1 MNNLSDAE
9 LIERFRKGQI
19 QAFNLLAW
27 RWQKPILNFLYRFLG
42 NVQDAEDACQKTF
55 IKVYQKLMGLQDLNK
70 FRVWLYQV
78 AANQARDQLR
88 HRKRHSFFS
97 INSNSASNSNMDDE
111 IVPELPDPES
121 NNLEG
126 NAHGKQLRQIFEEA
140 MQTIPEEQRAVIV
153 MKVYQDLKFI
163 EISEVLKLPLNTVK
177 SRMYYGLKAL
187 KETLK
192 KQNLSEEAL
201 SYEM

>member
-1 MNNLSDAE
+1 MNNLRDAE

-42 NVQDAEDACQKTF
+42 NVQDSEDACQKTF
-55 IKVYQKLMGLQDLNK
+55 IKVYQKLIDLQDVNK

-97 INSNSASNSNMDDE
+97 LDSNPKRNS
-111 IVPELPDPES
+111 ES
-121 NNLEG
+121 SKVEG
-126 NAHGKQLRQIFEEA
+126 RAHQIQLKSIFESA
-140 MQTIPEEQRAVIV
+140 MQNIPEEQRVIIV

-163 EISEVLKLPLNTVK
+163 EIAEALKLPINTVK

-187 KETLK
+187 KEILK
-192 KQNLSEEAL
+192 KQNLTEEAL

>member
-1 MNNLSDAE
+1 MNNLRDAE

-42 NVQDAEDACQKTF
+42 NVQDSEDACQKTF
-55 IKVYQKLMGLQDLNK
+55 IKVYQKLIDLQDVNK

-97 INSNSASNSNMDDE
+97 LDSNPKRN
-111 IVPELPDPES
+111 ES
-121 NNLEG
+121 SKVEG
-126 NAHGKQLRQIFEEA
+126 RAHQIQLKSIFESA
-140 MQTIPEEQRAVIV
+140 MQNIPEEQRVIIV

-163 EISEVLKLPLNTVK
+163 EIAEALKLPINTVK

-187 KETLK
+187 KEILK
-192 KQNLSEEAL
+192 KQNLTEEAL

>member
-9 LIERFRKGQI
+9 LINNFRKGQI

-42 NVQDAEDACQKTF
+42 NVQDSEDACQKTF
-55 IKVYQKLMGLQDLNK
+55 IKVYQKLLDLQDANK

-97 INSNSASNSNMDDE
+97 IDSSSKQNPGSDEE
-111 IVPELPDPES
+111 IVPNIPDPES
-121 NNLEG
+121 NKMEG
-126 NAHGKQLRQIFEEA
+126 ETHQKQLRHIFQEA
-140 MQTIPEEQRAVIV
+140 MQSIPEEQRVIIV

-163 EISEVLKLPLNTVK
+163 EIAEALKLPLNTVK

-187 KETLK
+187 KDILK

>member
-9 LIERFRKGQI
+9 LIERFRKGHI
-19 QAFNLLAW
+19 QAFNLLTW

-42 NVQDAEDACQKTF
+42 NVQDSEDACQKTF
-55 IKVYQKLMGLQDLNK
+55 IKVYQKLMDLQDSNK

-97 INSNSASNSNMDDE
+97 IDSNSNMDDE

-121 NNLEG
+121 NNIEG
-126 NAHGKQLRQIFEEA
+126 KTHGKQLRQIFEEA
-140 MQTIPEEQRAVIV
+140 MQNIPEEQRVVIV

-163 EISEVLKLPLNTVK
+163 EISEALKLPLNTVK
-177 SRMYYGLKAL
+177 SRMYYGLNAL

>member
-1 MNNLSDAE
+1 MNNLRDAE

-19 QAFNLLAW
+19 QAFNLLVW

-42 NVQDAEDACQKTF
+42 NVQDSEDACQKTF
-55 IKVYQKLMGLQDLNK
+55 IKVYQKLIDLQDVNK

-97 INSNSASNSNMDDE
+97 LDSNPKRNSEIDDE
-111 IVPELPDPES
+111 LVPEIPDPES
-121 NNLEG
+121 SKVEG
-126 NAHGKQLRQIFEEA
+126 RAHQIQLKSIFESA
-140 MQTIPEEQRAVIV
+140 MQNIPEEQRVIIV

-163 EISEVLKLPLNTVK
+163 EIAEALKLPINTVK

-187 KETLK
+187 KEILK
-192 KQNLSEEAL
+192 KQNLTEEAL

>member
-1 MNNLSDAE
+1 MSGAE

-42 NVQDAEDACQKTF
+42 NVQDSEDACQKTF

-97 INSNSASNSNMDDE
+97 VDSNPNMDDE

-126 NAHGKQLRQIFEEA
+126 NAHGKQLRQILEEA
-140 MQTIPEEQRAVIV
+140 MQTIPNEQRHDNV
-153 MKVYQDLKFI
+153 MKVYRDLKF
-163 EISEVLKLPLNTVK
+163 
-177 SRMYYGLKAL
+177 Y
-187 KETLK
+187 
-192 KQNLSEEAL
+192 
-201 SYEM
+201 

>member
-1 MNNLSDAE
+1 MNNFSDAE

-42 NVQDAEDACQKTF
+42 NVQDSEDACQKTF
-55 IKVYQKLMGLQDLNK
+55 IKVYQKLIDLQDLNK
-70 FRVWLYQV
+70 FRVWLFQV

-97 INSNSASNSNMDDE
+97 IDSNSNMDDE

-121 NNLEG
+121 NNMED

-140 MQTIPEEQRAVIV
+140 MQNIPEEQRVVIV

-163 EISEVLKLPLNTVK
+163 EISEALKLPLNTVK

-187 KETLK
+187 KEILK